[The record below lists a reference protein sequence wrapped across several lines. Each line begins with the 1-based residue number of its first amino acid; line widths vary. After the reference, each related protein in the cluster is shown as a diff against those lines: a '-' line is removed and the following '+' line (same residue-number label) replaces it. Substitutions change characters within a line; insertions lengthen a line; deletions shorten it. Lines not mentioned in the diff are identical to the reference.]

1 MKKIE
6 MGRLWWWLLVIVVLA
21 GLGYYTYSEM
31 NRKPAKPL
39 VTKKVARA
47 KTKPLS
53 QEQPSA
59 AGEKKDILAGSA
71 QEEPLAKALPEK
83 DDCTQIEKDVA
94 EFFRYLDHK
103 KYVQHIY
110 PDTDTFSRAREIL
123 TRLAKRPPIPAGEGI
138 DPAMIIKNVYHL
150 YRVLD
155 HKDLRLIREVL
166 RNEQDTMEL
175 NLNLLYAWL
184 TSGEHCPDPNRFRPS
199 MEIVYH
205 YAGFFLNTLGGRA
218 YLFRRSSGL
227 RLMVTYYCL
236 LIVHDADKRQKN
248 NYGIDIFPF
257 IAPLKEDVNYH
268 PGLQFK
274 NEYIERLHQMQLYYL
289 QRR

>member
-1 MKKIE
+1 MEI
-6 MGRLWWWLLVIVVLA
+6 GRYWWWLLLIVVLA
-21 GLGYYTYSEM
+21 GLGYYTYSQM
-31 NRKPAKPL
+31 NRKPPERLA
-39 VTKKVARA
+39 TKKVAPG

-53 QEQPSA
+53 QKQPTV
-59 AGEKKDILAGSA
+59 AGEKKDTLPSPA
-71 QEEPLAKALPEK
+71 QEEPLAKTLPDK
-83 DDCTQIEKDVA
+83 DDCTRIETSVA
-94 EFFRYLDHK
+94 EFFQYLDHK
-103 KYVQHIY
+103 RYVQHLY

-138 DPAMIIKNVYHL
+138 DPTMIIKNVYHL

-175 NLNLLYAWL
+175 NLNLFYGWL
-184 TSGEHCPDPNRFRPS
+184 TSGERCPEAKGFRPS
-199 MEIVYH
+199 TEISYH

-218 YLFRRSSGL
+218 YLFRRPSGI
-227 RLMVTYYCL
+227 RLLVTYYCL
-236 LIVHDADKRQKN
+236 LIVHEADKRQKN

-257 IAPLKEDVNYH
+257 IAPLKEDMSYH

-274 NEYIERLHQMQLYYL
+274 NEYIEHLPQMQLYYL
-289 QRR
+289 QKR